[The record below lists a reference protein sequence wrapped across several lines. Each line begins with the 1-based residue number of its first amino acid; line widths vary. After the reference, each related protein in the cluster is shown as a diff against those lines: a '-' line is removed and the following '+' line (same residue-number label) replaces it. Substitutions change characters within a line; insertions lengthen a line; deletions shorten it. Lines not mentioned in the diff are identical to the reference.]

1 MGLRNKHSVQR
12 EGTYA
17 NILPFYMKSFK
28 TSNTKGVRLTTD
40 IRLDIDLTHD
50 AFVYRYTG
58 EYSLNIP
65 ADAGFGNNFNLV
77 TFPDHAP
84 QTQQVEKSI
93 FSHF

>member
-1 MGLRNKHSVQR
+1 MQ
-12 EGTYA
+12 
-17 NILPFYMKSFK
+17 SFK
-28 TSNTKGVRLTTD
+28 TSTTNVVRLTTD
-40 IRLDIDLTHD
+40 IRVNIDLTHD

-84 QTQQVEKSI
+84 QTQQVAKLIS
-93 FSHF
+93 SHFLPFSTITGPTI

>member
-1 MGLRNKHSVQR
+1 MQ
-12 EGTYA
+12 
-17 NILPFYMKSFK
+17 SFE
-28 TSNTKGVRLTTD
+28 TSNTKGVTD

-77 TFPDHAP
+77 TFPHHAP